1 MLRISKT
8 DEEIDKIIHA
18 QRCAED
24 ALKKIIKNLKPGKT
38 ERQISDEIEM
48 AALNYSEGF
57 EVKISIRP
65 IVSSEQTAPSPSP
78 EY

>member
-24 ALKKIIKNLKPGKT
+24 ALKKSSRISNREKRSGKFPMRSKWRIKL
-38 ERQISDEIEM
+38 
-48 AALNYSEGF
+48 
-57 EVKISIRP
+57 
-65 IVSSEQTAPSPSP
+65 
-78 EY
+78 